1 MQFVKYRW
9 ETSGLSGEP
18 FLSVR
23 KDNTVGKVRLLDQD
37 VSMKIFEKTCIGYT
51 KKTRHHPCPQNRQ
64 VDDERMCRECMLND
78 DFFMCVKCDGSECIN
93 DPQRNSCAKSKYYVY
108 LAAFSDVLKVGI
120 SQEHRVLERLIEQGA
135 DMGAKIALIQDGKL
149 VREIE
154 QKIRSELGIKDRL
167 RGIEKQKLLFGN
179 PNTSAI
185 NIFTAFAK
193 LRKNF
198 GEYLIGPE
206 IYNLQSIYRINSL
219 SEHPKPFSL
228 DYGSSIEGRIVA
240 AKGNI
245 LVMRNSEGL
254 HSFDANKM
262 IGFRTE
268 MVSA

>member
-1 MQFVKYRW
+1 MQFFKYRW

-18 FLSVR
+18 FLFVR
-23 KDNTVGKVRLLDQD
+23 KDAAVGKVRLLDQD
-37 VSMKIFEKTCIGYT
+37 IRLKIFEKTCIGHSR
-51 KKTRHHPCPQNRQ
+51 KGRHTPCPQSR
-64 VDDERMCRECMLND
+64 VVSDERMCRECMLSD

-93 DPQRNSCAKSKYYVY
+93 DPQRTNCAKSKYYIY
-108 LAAFSDVLKVGI
+108 LAAFSNVLKVGI
-120 SQEHRVLERLIEQGA
+120 SQEYRVLERLIEQGA
-135 DMGAKIALIQDGKL
+135 DMGAKIALVQDGKI